1 MSDELKEAVLGEA
14 TPEEIAGCRP
24 PKWTIALCLR
34 REEESMFDGY
44 ADSDIDIRRSLHVDQ
59 VDLPDIAPDEVL
71 IATMASAINYNTVW
85 SAMFRP
91 ISTFRF
97 LEQLDRQEPDG
108 RGPRH
113 AIDRHIL
120 GTDGAGVLVRVG
132 SEVRHWKVGDHVTVH
147 SVYPDV
153 QEPMTHSDGMLSEN
167 QRVWGYESNFGGF
180 AHFSIAKGVQL
191 LPKPSYLTWEEAA
204 CSCGCLATA
213 YRMLIGPNGAR
224 VKLGD
229 LVLVWGATGG
239 LGAYAVQL
247 AKAAGCHVV
256 AIVSSPQK
264 ERLAGELGC
273 DLVVNRTTLEGIDDC
288 DDPWPLAACRSLRSR
303 IRSHFGRDP
312 DHVLEH
318 VGQQTFGASVFLAG
332 RGGTVVTCGSSTGYE
347 HLYDNRLL
355 WTKVKRIIGSHS
367 ANYAEA
373 WAAMRL
379 IDDGLIT
386 PVLSDVY
393 ALEEVPVAARA
404 VQKGRHIGKLGVLC
418 LAPNEGLGVSD
429 PKLRAKTAGPKL
441 DLFRRFSQTR
451 RTNAA
456 ARSSLPPKSGV

>member
-1 MSDELKEAVLGEA
+1 MSDELKEAVLGES
-14 TPEEIAGCRP
+14 TPEELAGCRP
-24 PKWTIALCLR
+24 PESTLALCLR

-44 ADSDIDIRRSLHVDQ
+44 AANDIDIRQSLHIDQ

-71 IATMASAINYNTVW
+71 IATMASAVNYNTVW

-108 RGPRH
+108 SGPRH

-132 SEVRHWKVGDHVTVH
+132 SNVRHWKVGDHVTVH

-153 QEPMTHSDGMLSEN
+153 QEPVTHSDGMLSEN
-167 QRVWGYESNFGGF
+167 QRVWGYETNFGAF
-180 AHFSIAKGVQL
+180 AHYSIAKGIQL
-191 LPKPSYLTWEEAA
+191 LPKPSFLTWEEAA

-213 YRMLIGPNGAR
+213 YRMLIGPNGSR

-247 AKAAGCHVV
+247 AKAAGCQVV

-264 ERLAGELGC
+264 ERLADALDC
-273 DLVVNRTTLEGIDDC
+273 DLVVNRATLEGFDDS
-288 DDPWPLAACRSLRSR
+288 DDPWPLAACRSLRSQ

-318 VGQQTFGASVFLAG
+318 VGQQTFGASVFLAA

-347 HLYDNRLL
+347 HVYDNRLL

-379 IDDGLIT
+379 IDNGFVT

-393 ALEEVPVAARA
+393 PLDQVPLAARA
-404 VQKGRHIGKLGVLC
+404 VQQGRHLGKLGVLC
-418 LAPNEGLGVSD
+418 LAPTEGSGVTD
-429 PKLRAKTAGPKL
+429 PELRAKSVKPKL
-441 DLFRRFSQTR
+441 DLFRTFSQPR
-451 RTNAA
+451 YVDAA
-456 ARSSLPPKSGV
+456 SSPPAPTKSGV